1 MKVLLLN
8 CGSSSIKYKLYDMS
22 DHSVMAAG
30 GIEKIGSA
38 GSFIKTKLPKA
49 DKTLCDI
56 PDHNTGVQ
64 LVLQTLTSPENG
76 CIHSLDE
83 IDAVG
88 DRIVHGGPFSEST
101 LLTPEIFAE
110 WKKCALGLAPV
121 HSEVQ
126 AKSIEAIS
134 KCLPNVPQVGIFDT
148 AFHQTIP
155 EHAYL
160 TSLPYEFYEKYGI
173 RRYGFH
179 GTSFRYVLQRS
190 AQVLGFNANEKR
202 IIICH
207 IGNGISV
214 SAIKEGVCIDTTMG
228 MMPNDGPMMGTR
240 TGDMDASALLFLME
254 KENLTPAATLDL
266 ISKNSGLL
274 GISGLTNDMREIVEA
289 AQSGHSRAQ
298 LALDMYCY
306 RLKRYIGAYAAI
318 LVGVDYIIFTAG
330 VGENQPP
337 VRKGCLEGLEFMGVQ
352 LDIET
357 NEKVYGQETVI
368 STPDSKVT
376 VAVIPTD
383 EELMM
388 AQDTMQVVTK
398 QK

>member
-214 SAIKEGVCIDTTMG
+214 SAIKEGVCIDTTMS

-318 LVGVDYIIFTAG
+318 LGGVDYIIFTAG

>member
-56 PDHNTGVQ
+56 PNHNTGVQ
-64 LVLQTLTSPENG
+64 LVLQTLTSPVNG

-318 LVGVDYIIFTAG
+318 LGGVDYIIFTAG

-368 STPDSKVT
+368 SSPDSKVT

>member
-173 RRYGFH
+173 RRYGFR
-179 GTSFRYVLQRS
+179 GSSFRYVLQRS

-318 LVGVDYIIFTAG
+318 LGGVDYIIFTAG

>member
-318 LVGVDYIIFTAG
+318 LGGVDYIIFTAG

-357 NEKVYGQETVI
+357 NEKVYGQEMVI

>member
-110 WKKCALGLAPV
+110 WKKCALGHAPV

-306 RLKRYIGAYAAI
+306 RLNRYIGAYAAI
-318 LVGVDYIIFTAG
+318 LGGVDYIIFTAG

>member
-318 LVGVDYIIFTAG
+318 LGGVDYIIFTAA

>member
-1 MKVLLLN
+1 
-8 CGSSSIKYKLYDMS
+8 
-22 DHSVMAAG
+22 
-30 GIEKIGSA
+30 
-38 GSFIKTKLPKA
+38 
-49 DKTLCDI
+49 
-56 PDHNTGVQ
+56 
-64 LVLQTLTSPENG
+64 
-76 CIHSLDE
+76 
-83 IDAVG
+83 
-88 DRIVHGGPFSEST
+88 
-101 LLTPEIFAE
+101 
-110 WKKCALGLAPV
+110 
-121 HSEVQ
+121 
-126 AKSIEAIS
+126 
-134 KCLPNVPQVGIFDT
+134 
-148 AFHQTIP
+148 
-155 EHAYL
+155 
-160 TSLPYEFYEKYGI
+160 
-173 RRYGFH
+173 
-179 GTSFRYVLQRS
+179 
-190 AQVLGFNANEKR
+190 
-202 IIICH
+202 
-207 IGNGISV
+207 
-214 SAIKEGVCIDTTMG
+214 MG

-318 LVGVDYIIFTAG
+318 LGGVDYIIFTAG

>member
-318 LVGVDYIIFTAG
+318 LGGVDYIIFTAG

-337 VRKGCLEGLEFMGVQ
+337 VRKGCLEGLDFMGVQ

>member
-76 CIHSLDE
+76 CIHSLDA

-318 LVGVDYIIFTAG
+318 LGGVDYIIFTAG

>member
-306 RLKRYIGAYAAI
+306 RLKRYIGAYVAI
-318 LVGVDYIIFTAG
+318 LGGVDYIIFTAG

>member
-56 PDHNTGVQ
+56 PYHNTGVQ
-64 LVLQTLTSPENG
+64 FVLQTLTSPENG
-76 CIHSLDE
+76 CIPSLDE

-134 KCLPNVPQVGIFDT
+134 RCLPNVPQVGIFDT

-160 TSLPYEFYEKYGI
+160 TSLPYKFYEKYGI

-318 LVGVDYIIFTAG
+318 LGGVDYIIFTAG

-357 NEKVYGQETVI
+357 NEKVYGQEMVI

>member
-56 PDHNTGVQ
+56 PNHNTGVQ

-318 LVGVDYIIFTAG
+318 LGGVDYIIFTAG

>member
-64 LVLQTLTSPENG
+64 LVLQTLTSPESG

-190 AQVLGFNANEKR
+190 AQVLDFNANEKR

-318 LVGVDYIIFTAG
+318 LGGVDYIIFTAG

>member
-155 EHAYL
+155 EHRYL
-160 TSLPYEFYEKYGI
+160 TDLPYEFYEKYGI
-173 RRYGFH
+173 RRYGFY

-318 LVGVDYIIFTAG
+318 LGGVDYIIFTAG

>member
-254 KENLTPAATLDL
+254 KENLTPTATLDL

-318 LVGVDYIIFTAG
+318 LGGVDYIIFTAG

-337 VRKGCLEGLEFMGVQ
+337 VRKGCPEGLEFMGVQ

>member
-8 CGSSSIKYKLYDMS
+8 CGSSSIKYKLYNMS

-318 LVGVDYIIFTAG
+318 LGGVDYIIFTAG

>member
-126 AKSIEAIS
+126 AKSIEALS
-134 KCLPNVPQVGIFDT
+134 NCLPNVPQVGIFDT

-298 LALDMYCY
+298 LALNMYCY

-318 LVGVDYIIFTAG
+318 LGGVDYIIFTAG

>member
-318 LVGVDYIIFTAG
+318 LGGVDYIIFTAG

-357 NEKVYGQETVI
+357 NEKVYGHETII

>member
-64 LVLQTLTSPENG
+64 LVLQTLTSPVNG

-318 LVGVDYIIFTAG
+318 LGGVDYIIFTAG

>member
-38 GSFIKTKLPKA
+38 GSFIKTKLPKT

-318 LVGVDYIIFTAG
+318 LGGVDYIIFTAG

>member
-214 SAIKEGVCIDTTMG
+214 SAIKEGVCIDTSMG

-318 LVGVDYIIFTAG
+318 LGGVDYIIFTAG

>member
-240 TGDMDASALLFLME
+240 TGNMDASALLFLME

-318 LVGVDYIIFTAG
+318 LGGVDYIIFTAG

>member
-214 SAIKEGVCIDTTMG
+214 SAIKEGECIDTTMG

-318 LVGVDYIIFTAG
+318 LGGVDYIIFTAG

>member
-83 IDAVG
+83 INAVG

-318 LVGVDYIIFTAG
+318 LGGVDYIIFTAG

-368 STPDSKVT
+368 SSPDSKVT

>member
-179 GTSFRYVLQRS
+179 GTSLRYVLQRS

-318 LVGVDYIIFTAG
+318 LGGVDYIIFTAG

>member
-179 GTSFRYVLQRS
+179 GTSFQYVLQRS

-318 LVGVDYIIFTAG
+318 LGGVDYIIFTAG

>member
-56 PDHNTGVQ
+56 PNHNTGVQ
-64 LVLQTLTSPENG
+64 LVLQTLTSPVNG

-254 KENLTPAATLDL
+254 KENLTPTATLDL

-318 LVGVDYIIFTAG
+318 LGGVDYIIFTAG

-368 STPDSKVT
+368 SSPDSKVT

>member
-318 LVGVDYIIFTAG
+318 LGGVDYIIFTAG

-357 NEKVYGQETVI
+357 NKKVYGQETVI

>member
-64 LVLQTLTSPENG
+64 LVLQTLTSPVNG

-318 LVGVDYIIFTAG
+318 LGGVDYIIFTAG

-368 STPDSKVT
+368 SSPDSKVT

>member
-240 TGDMDASALLFLME
+240 TGNMDASALLFLME

-318 LVGVDYIIFTAG
+318 LGGVDYIIFTAG

-357 NEKVYGQETVI
+357 NEKVYGQETII

>member
-22 DHSVMAAG
+22 DNSVMAAG

-64 LVLQTLTSPENG
+64 LVLQTLTSPVNG

-254 KENLTPAATLDL
+254 KGNLTPAATLDL

-318 LVGVDYIIFTAG
+318 LGGVDYIIFTAG

>member
-318 LVGVDYIIFTAG
+318 LGGVDYIIFTAG

-337 VRKGCLEGLEFMGVQ
+337 VRKGRLEGLEFMGVQ

>member
-64 LVLQTLTSPENG
+64 LVLQTLTSPVNG

-254 KENLTPAATLDL
+254 KENLTPTATLDL

-318 LVGVDYIIFTAG
+318 LGGVDYIIFTAG

>member
-318 LVGVDYIIFTAG
+318 LGGVDYIIFTAG

-357 NEKVYGQETVI
+357 NEKVYGQETII

-388 AQDTMQVVTK
+388 AQDTMQIVTK

>member
-306 RLKRYIGAYAAI
+306 IGAYAAI
-318 LVGVDYIIFTAG
+318 LGGVDYIIFTAG

-357 NEKVYGQETVI
+357 NEKVYGQETII

>member
-318 LVGVDYIIFTAG
+318 LGGVDYIIFTAG

>member
-22 DHSVMAAG
+22 DHFVMAAG

-318 LVGVDYIIFTAG
+318 LGGVDYIIFTAG